1 MYYNMIFYARQKS
14 GSWLKRSRIFVDIQK
29 SSVHLYILSD
39 ALLAMNAKGIS
50 GFLLLMFISLI
61 LGGILVFSVFSMSRA
76 QNAAN
81 LVSNPNFDQSSGGSS
96 GMPNW
101 TDQFKNCQ
109 STFKCTVNS
118 TTGWNNSTSLQVST
132 KINKNNTWS
141 SISGKE
147 INVKPNENYDFVTHI
162 KLNEFA
168 TGSHIKLEGYNT
180 TSNKWTSLKT
190 QCPVGTK
197 GPLEWQEFSCNITIP
212 NGITKIRPILN
223 AGWSSQPGKEAV
235 TLFDD
240 ISIINAIGG
249 KGRGFIAGFIPSAVQ
264 S

>member
-1 MYYNMIFYARQKS
+1 VLNYLIISCLSIILHILINKTYNFTYVSEHRDGNSMAQ
-14 GSWLKRSRIFVDIQK
+14 
-29 SSVHLYILSD
+29 
-39 ALLAMNAKGIS
+39 
-50 GFLLLMFISLI
+50 
-61 LGGILVFSVFSMSRA
+61 ILVLVLATIFFGLLVLFYFHPKQVS
-76 QNAAN
+76 AADQK
-81 LVSNPNFDQSSGGSS
+81 VSNSAFDPKQVKLPFFWVDPFG
-96 GMPNW
+96 
-101 TDQFKNCQ
+101 NCDHD
-109 STFKCTVNS
+109 FKCTS
-118 TTGWNNSTSLQVST
+118 SLTTGWNNSTSLQVST